1 MCASHCTPATPAED
15 SATPSG
21 LLGDLKPVVSV
32 KELMRDQIDPL
43 SDNIFDAVGT
53 SVRPEGVIEIAPRT
67 DEDWAKVRIG
77 AVVLAEAANLL
88 KIRRA
93 FAPPGDVNDS
103 VGPNAPEL
111 APDVIE
117 AKVDADTARWSSY
130 AENLR
135 TVAVEVLDIVKR
147 KDTIALDD
155 AARKLD
161 RACENCHLEY
171 WYPGDRKILE
181 RLRKEIEDE
190 RSTASREKK

>member
-1 MCASHCTPATPAED
+1 
-15 SATPSG
+15 
-21 LLGDLKPVVSV
+21 
-32 KELMRDQIDPL
+32 
-43 SDNIFDAVGT
+43 
-53 SVRPEGVIEIAPRT
+53 VRPEGVIEIAPRT

-88 KIRRA
+88 KIRRP

-117 AKVDADTARWSSY
+117 AKVDADTARWSTY
-130 AENLR
+130 AENMR
-135 TVAVEVLDIVKR
+135 TVAIEVLDIVRR
-147 KDTIALDD
+147 KDTIALDN

-161 RACENCHLEY
+161 RACESCHLEY

-181 RLRKEIEDE
+181 RLQKEIEE
-190 RSTASREKK
+190 TKVPKVPGVPAVR

>member
-1 MCASHCTPATPAED
+1 MIFLAILASHCTPANPTHSSTTTSE
-15 SATPSG
+15 

-43 SDNIFDAVGT
+43 ADNIFAAVGT
-53 SVRPEGVIEIAPRT
+53 SVTTEGVTEIAPRT
-67 DEDWAKVRIG
+67 DDDWAKVRIG

-88 KIRRA
+88 KIPRP

-111 APDVIE
+111 SPDAIK
-117 AKVDADTARWSSY
+117 AKVDADKPLWNTS
-130 AENLR
+130 AEKLR
-135 TVAVEVLDIVKR
+135 TVAIEVLEIVER
-147 KDTIALDD
+147 KDTNALFD
-155 AARKLD
+155 AARRLD

-181 RLRKEIEDE
+181 RLRKEVEN
-190 RSTASREKK
+190 R